1 METQQE
7 DFYSLFLAILCRI
20 QRLDSRFSSL
30 SLLRTTLCNEYLK
43 YHPELSA
50 LEVLK
55 MYYESLRRAC
65 LEGNI
70 ICKDGVYQFNSL
82 NIKAVDERT
91 RKLAY
96 EYAEKIV
103 NN

>member
-1 METQQE
+1 METTKE

-20 QRLDSRFSSL
+20 QRIDSRFSSL

-43 YHPELSA
+43 HHPELSA

-55 MYYESLRRAC
+55 LYYESLQKAC

-70 ICKDGVYQFNSL
+70 ICHDGVYQFNSL

-96 EYAEKIV
+96 EYAEKMIH
-103 NN
+103 